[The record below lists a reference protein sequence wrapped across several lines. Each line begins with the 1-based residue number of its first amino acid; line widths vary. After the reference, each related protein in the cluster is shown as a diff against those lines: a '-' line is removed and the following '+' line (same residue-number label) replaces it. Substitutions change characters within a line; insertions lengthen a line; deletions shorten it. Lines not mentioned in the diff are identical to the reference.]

1 MRIVALCLV
10 IKQQMSLWIFMKIC
24 IEYGKIYLRKYHIL
38 NVIDNITRKNKMQIS
53 YNDREKLL
61 RIFTLI
67 DQGSSRVDCDRKS
80 LVSIK
85 YILKQLFD
93 ILGIKYKFIPLS
105 KSKNT
110 LNYYSQWPKHVY

>member
-1 MRIVALCLV
+1 M
-10 IKQQMSLWIFMKIC
+10 
-24 IEYGKIYLRKYHIL
+24 L
-38 NVIDNITRKNKMQIS
+38 NVIDDITRKNNIQIS
-53 YNDREKLL
+53 YNDRKKIL
-61 RIFTLI
+61 RIITLI
-67 DQGSSRVDCDRKS
+67 DQASSQVDCDRKR

-110 LNYYSQWPKHVY
+110 LNYYSQWWKHVY